1 MSNPAA
7 ARLSILAAA
16 LLFSTGGAAI
26 KGTALSAFQ
35 VAGFRS
41 GVAALAL
48 ALLLPEARRGFGL
61 DLLPA
66 ALSYAATLVCFV
78 TATKLTTAAA
88 AIFLQSTAPI
98 WVLLLA
104 PLLLGERMRARDLP
118 YVVLAAAGLA
128 LVFLGSREA
137 VSTAP
142 RPALGNAIALAS
154 GLFYA
159 LLMITLRR
167 LARGGRGATRTMP
180 AMVTGNLIA
189 FLVCLPFSLPAATP
203 AARDVA
209 AVVYLGVI
217 QIGLAYWFFA
227 RGLGAD
233 GPAAL
238 VWGNLL
244 AAAVTLPLWPLGPA
258 AGPADLA
265 TVLFLG
271 VFQLGLAYLCFS
283 LGLRGTPAVEASL
296 LVLLEPVLNPLW
308 TWLLHG
314 ERPSALASLGG
325 AVMLVALAARAALE
339 PRAGAPAAPPPP
351 D

>member
-227 RGLGAD
+227 RGLGAL
-233 GPAAL
+233 AAL
-238 VWGNLL
+238 EV
-244 AAAVTLPLWPLGPA
+244 
-258 AGPADLA
+258 
-265 TVLFLG
+265 
-271 VFQLGLAYLCFS
+271 
-283 LGLRGTPAVEASL
+283 SL